1 MHPSNPA
8 KPIHRDHNRM
18 PFPTNLLTLR
28 PPFYPFGLGV
38 TVSESWDA
46 RNQADRCCGLLSESA
61 TAATTSRAW
70 ASVIPGNIGR
80 DKHCSVT
87 CSHIGKLC
95 PRKASSQTLCR
106 YSGTG

>member
-8 KPIHRDHNRM
+8 KPIHINHNRM
-18 PFPTNLLTLR
+18 PLHTNLLTVT

-38 TVSESWDA
+38 TVSESGRA

-70 ASVIPGNIGR
+70 ASVIPGHIGR
-80 DKHCSVT
+80 AKHCSVA
-87 CSHIGKLC
+87 CSHIGKVC
-95 PRKASSQTLCR
+95 HRERSSQTLCR